1 MIYMKDITYKGKTHI
16 IEFEM
21 LDGDQNEVDDIK
33 MFKYNKDNYKILLYS
48 LRLLRVDDSHRAVLK
63 DNVGNE
69 IRCSSFLR
77 SPREALER
85 LISSYEQYTPIEAFI
100 LEDIVI
106 D

>member
-1 MIYMKDITYKGKTHI
+1 MSYTKNITYKGKTHI

-21 LDGDQNEVDDIK
+21 VDDDQNQVDHIK
-33 MFKYNKDNYKILLYS
+33 MFRYDEKKYKILLYS
-48 LRLLRVDDSHRAVLK
+48 LRLLCVDDHDMAILK

-69 IRCSSFLR
+69 IRCGSFLR
-77 SPREALER
+77 SPREALEC
-85 LISSYEQYTPIEAFI
+85 LISSYEQHTPIEAFI